1 MNINLD
7 KNFYY
12 NFNGKL
18 FEISKEKNLFERSNI
33 YFVNTDLEQDVI
45 ESRKKSL
52 ERILKNDKK
61 LEHAFLDFSK
71 ILNTFYI
78 EFKQF
83 NSLIYIKNLSINFR
97 VDIKNKKVKDI
108 KLLFKVDKNEKRIL
122 KTVLKEIKSEYLFW
136 YEDLME
142 LTIKIENFDYD
153 ILKEN
158 LNLQKIFVKIFDEL
172 TYGNR
177 KGYGFNLIFYTYKGL
192 IGIFPNVTSINLMK
206 EIKDEKVIKNMILK
220 ENFE

>member
-1 MNINLD
+1 MNIDLN

-18 FEISKEKNLFERSNI
+18 FEISKEKSLFERSNI

-45 ESRKKSL
+45 ESRKRSL
-52 ERILKNDKK
+52 ERMLKHDKK
-61 LEHAFLDFSK
+61 LEYAFLDFSK

-108 KLLFKVDKNEKRIL
+108 KLLFKVDKNEKIIL
-122 KTVLKEIKSEYLFW
+122 KTALKEINSEYLFW

-142 LTIKIENFDYD
+142 LIIKIENFDYD

-206 EIKDEKVIKNMILK
+206 EIKDEKIIKNMILK